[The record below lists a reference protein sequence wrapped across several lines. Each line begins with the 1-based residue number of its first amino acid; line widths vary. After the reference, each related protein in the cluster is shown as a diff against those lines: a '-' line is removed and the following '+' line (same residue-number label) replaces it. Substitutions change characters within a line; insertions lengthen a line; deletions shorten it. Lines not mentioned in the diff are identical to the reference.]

1 MSTCNV
7 KHPFLFES
15 GSSQLRRAGNAIK
28 AGGLE
33 LDGRKLAD
41 FLHYIYA
48 YSRQVNFHDFQR
60 DDQDGDYILLGDW
73 RNFFEKSIPFL
84 LANISKFDLKRVET
98 EYQRKR
104 IIFLQHPSAQNLDLL
119 IDYCFEELFLS
130 LLNWYQALL
139 DNERLMR
146 EFSGI
151 SAEEQGTPFGF
162 KRQLGALI
170 SSELS
175 VVMLSFIDA
184 SRKAS
189 AYHFVPT
196 RNFFPF
202 LNQQIWNIPITKLV
216 NAPANSGITLA
227 ILETSISDAFGKL
240 VGAIRRISA
249 FSTDY
254 LEESLEPLEEAF
266 RKYHEPHLGLMFA
279 FLELFKYIQ
288 GDFNKLSQNH
298 LDFFYQKVLKVK
310 PKTFRPDYAHVVFEV
325 AKHLDEYLIQ
335 TDTLFKDGK
344 DLQKA
349 DVLFGLEEEIIIDKA
364 QVESLRTLYLNNK
377 TVNALPA
384 VLSKTGCCSDVD
396 PVTALEGVYMAPVA
410 NSADGLGKPFSDD
423 TIPNW
428 STLGAK
434 ESKLNAPGKLTPG
447 QHPYARIGFV
457 LASPVLFLQEGR
469 REIVLNICCDFNEN
483 ISIVSYCRFFEK
495 LNKALHQPYY
505 KLTEVLFSRL
515 IQLFS
520 DAAAQEMILIFKST
534 FIYVDPKVYA
544 EDHPDDP
551 TGYYK
556 KSCEKFIA
564 ACGLKFSTIELLLI
578 ECYVKERYKELYDE
592 YAIEFLANLP
602 IIELFKG
609 QKWAEALN
617 RLANPLSDAARAF
630 LSNLLASQNPYI
642 FGYDL
647 KGCLDVM
654 LEPSCEP
661 MFSCC
666 EIKLLEQLMDREVR
680 NICYLDLCNCIELEK
695 VDVPDANGKTILNKL
710 QECFPDLFPS
720 DDLKKCLPVYLD
732 PAELEKLIKNGNPV
746 FSTEQIELLE
756 KHLICDNIFNIS
768 LSSDKG
774 WHKPKRVKTQIL
786 LNAALLK
793 KLHCPD
799 DYPCLKELA
808 GDYGDIQFKIS
819 IALDEEEP
827 PIVCFDKAILQ
838 EDYQLE
844 EALPVAKIELNNEM
858 KLDYSTQECKC
869 TCKDVYIEPCPDT
882 CPCCLAKKDA
892 TEDDKVALYQFF
904 RSLQVKDVGIDV
916 KVCGIKKNI
925 IVQNDE
931 NVQDVNGPILPFG
944 VRPNIIDSGVLAG
957 QIKVPSGVPPIEPV
971 DPCSNPSEN
980 PKLNLVGPNF
990 YIGSNE
996 ILKKKWK
1003 KVCLHL
1009 NWKNKPSNFTD
1020 YYAAYAFNNSANV
1033 GTIQES
1039 DFEVNISVLEEGAW
1053 KRELLNADGI
1063 NNPCIKD
1070 RDTSLAGGEPHPITF
1085 HNNRELFQ
1093 KPGNACRCE
1102 CPKDLPSYPSPFPYM
1117 QTVEIESNYFDIND
1131 LTEKNICQPL
1141 ERYTQT
1147 SRDSFFRLNLENQ
1160 DFFHKDYAYI
1170 LSRQVIALAK
1180 FPHFNQ
1186 MSIDTAI
1193 LFESGGIV
1201 ITIQDIID
1209 CICKWGAELTSK
1221 LTAFRLAVVDDGN
1234 SSTKNALFE
1243 KLNDTVNDISA
1254 NLAPLMLAIMNNIVG
1269 LQADGVNLSNNVT
1282 GNNIFFPLA
1291 PKAPNNLVDL
1301 YNALKLAIDGNISP
1315 GFLHD
1320 LTELKDSIV
1329 AKCIALKD
1337 TEKTRVLIPNEP
1349 WTPTI
1354 QNLALDYSACATK
1367 EDIELIHL
1375 YPYEGTYKHEDIEVS
1390 PTLFPYFND
1399 EGTLFIGLKD
1409 LRPGANL
1416 NLLFQ
1421 LAEATADSELD
1432 RAHVVWHYLSN
1443 NQWIPLRDGFE
1454 IIADDTKGLTVSGI
1468 VKIAVPAGI
1477 SRTGNT
1483 IMPADLFWIKAAV
1496 SESDI
1501 SRSCKPNKKGNSSLP
1516 GKVKAICDTIAVYTQ
1531 AAKLRFAP
1539 TLENDLNRLVEAL
1552 PAERIAKMAQPE
1564 AGVKKVQQPYPSFGG
1579 RAPEAGNSFYQ
1590 RVSEHLRHKG
1600 RSIAAF
1606 DYETMILEAF
1616 PEIFKVKCINHDFG
1630 LSARTYRKDL
1640 EIAPGFV
1647 LLAVIP
1653 DLTKLQ
1659 PGQGMDPKAPV
1670 SLLEEIKAFLKK
1682 RVSPFVRL
1690 KVLNPRFEKVDIN
1703 VTVKLRKGKNK
1714 AYYSAKLKEDL
1725 INFMAP
1731 WNISKDTDKLEFGQS
1746 VNYSEVIK
1754 FIELL
1759 DYVDFI
1765 TCLELFEDPEL
1776 QECVEGEASDDKAKT
1791 SCGKE
1796 ESRTPKLIIEPLTSR
1811 SILTAGKICVN
1822 LTKEECDTFCI
1833 PIKGEP
1839 TERCEETKDF
1849 YTICKTPKT
1858 YPIN

>member
-1 MSTCNV
+1 MITCNV

-60 DDQDGDYILLGDW
+60 DDQEGDYILLRDW

-84 LANISKFDLKRVET
+84 LANINRFDLKHVET
-98 EYQRKR
+98 EYQRKKT
-104 IIFLQHPSAQNLDLL
+104 IFLQHPTAQNLDLL

-139 DNERLMR
+139 DDERLMR

-162 KRQLGALI
+162 KRQMGTLI

-175 VVMLSFIDA
+175 VVMLSFINA

-189 AYHFVPT
+189 AFHFVPT

-216 NAPANSGITLA
+216 AAPEILNSTLA
-227 ILETSISDAFGKL
+227 ELETSISDVFGKL
-240 VGAIRRISA
+240 VGAIRRITEFSA
-249 FSTDY
+249 DY

-266 RKYHEPHLGLMFA
+266 RKYHEPHLGLLFA

-288 GDFNKLSQNH
+288 GGFNKLSQKH
-298 LDFFYQKVLKVK
+298 LDFFYQKVLKIK

-335 TDTLFKDGK
+335 SNTLFKDGK

-364 QVESLRTLYLNNK
+364 QVESLRTLYLNQK

-384 VLSKTGCCSDVD
+384 EITKTEAGARCCSDID

-457 LASPVLFLQEGR
+457 LASSVLFLQEGR
-469 REIVLNICCDFNEN
+469 REIVFTICCDFNKN
-483 ISIVSYCRFFEK
+483 DSIVSYCRFFEK
-495 LNKALHQPYY
+495 LNRALHQPYY
-505 KLTEVLFSRL
+505 KLSEALFSRL
-515 IQLFS
+515 TQLFS
-520 DAAAQEMILIFKST
+520 EDGLKTLDAA
-534 FIYVDPKVYA
+534 FITATTYA
-544 EDHPDDP
+544 ELVKPA
-551 TGYYK
+551 
-556 KSCEKFIA
+556 FIPYT
-564 ACGLKFSTIELLLI
+564 TIETDLL
-578 ECYVKERYKELYDE
+578 ECYVKERESDLFPVPTISKDLEKRLTVWKEV
-592 YAIEFLANLP
+592 
-602 IIELFKG
+602 
-609 QKWAEALN
+609 LN

-630 LSNLLASQNPYI
+630 LSNLLANQNPYI

-647 KGCLDVM
+647 KRCLDVM

-666 EIKLLEQLMDREVR
+666 EIELLERFMDREVR
-680 NICYLDLCNCIELEK
+680 NMCYLDLCNCNELEK
-695 VDVPDANGKTILNKL
+695 TDVPDADGKTILGKL

-720 DDLKKCLPVYLD
+720 SDLKKCLPVYLD
-732 PAELEKLIKNGNPV
+732 PAELEKLIKKSKPV

-756 KHLICDNIFNIS
+756 KYLICDNIFHIS

-774 WHKPKRVKTQIL
+774 WHKPKRIKTQIL
-786 LNAALLK
+786 LNAGLWNNN
-793 KLHCPD
+793 
-799 DYPCLKELA
+799 PCQNNLGCLETFT
-808 GDYGDIQFKIS
+808 GDCGDVQFKIT
-819 IALDEEEP
+819 IALDEEAP
-827 PIVCFDKAILQ
+827 PIVCFDKEILQ

-869 TCKDVYIEPCPDT
+869 TCKEDDIEPCIDT
-882 CPCCLAKKDA
+882 CPCCLEKKDA

-904 RSLQVKDVGIDV
+904 RGLQVKDAGIDV
-916 KVCGIKKNI
+916 KVCGIKEHI
-925 IVQNDE
+925 LVQNDE
-931 NVQDVNGPILPFG
+931 NILDVNSPFQPFG
-944 VRPNIIDSGVLAG
+944 VRPRIIDSGAEIPTDLPV
-957 QIKVPSGVPPIEPV
+957 KPDCEPCVPEKPLFNMI
-971 DPCSNPSEN
+971 
-980 PKLNLVGPNF
+980 GPNF

-996 ILKKKWK
+996 IFRKKWK
-1003 KVCLHL
+1003 KICIHL
-1009 NWKNKPSNFTD
+1009 NWKNKPSDFSE
-1020 YYAAYAFNNSANV
+1020 YYKAYAKNI
-1033 GTIQES
+1033 TEK
-1039 DFEVNISVLEEGAW
+1039 DFEVNAALLSQGNW
-1053 KRELLNADGI
+1053 NRELLFNTSGVD
-1063 NNPCIKD
+1063 NKCIKD
-1070 RDTSLAGGEPHPITF
+1070 RNWDVVGDAHPITF
-1085 HNNRELFQ
+1085 HNNRFLFA
-1093 KPGNACRCE
+1093 KPGGCE
-1102 CPKDLPSYPSPFPYM
+1102 CDCPKDMDTKLCPFPYE
-1117 QTVEIESNYFDIND
+1117 QTIPIESQYFQYDANSI
-1131 LTEKNICQPL
+1131 TNICL
-1141 ERYTQT
+1141 ELKPYKANT
-1147 SRDSFFRLNLENQ
+1147 RDGFIRLTLENQ
-1160 DFFHKDYAYI
+1160 DFCHTEYAI
-1170 LSRQVIALAK
+1170 RLAK
-1180 FPHFNQ
+1180 Q
-1186 MSIDTAI
+1186 
-1193 LFESGGIV
+1193 
-1201 ITIQDIID
+1201 
-1209 CICKWGAELTSK
+1209 
-1221 LTAFRLAVVDDGN
+1221 LTALSNVIPDTIFQASPQLAALLGDDVFTFKELVDAIWAKI
-1234 SSTKNALFE
+1234 T
-1243 KLNDTVNDISA
+1243 NDYNDSNTVIS
-1254 NLAPLMLAIMNNIVG
+1254 NLLGIFNYNYVGPLIVG
-1269 LQADGVNLSNNVT
+1269 SNFNGMSSGIQSEMT
-1282 GNNIFFPLA
+1282 GLGQDFTALCDILVAAFSDD
-1291 PKAPNNLVDL
+1291 KAIP
-1301 YNALKLAIDGNISP
+1301 
-1315 GFLHD
+1315 
-1320 LTELKDSIV
+1320 
-1329 AKCIALKD
+1329 
-1337 TEKTRVLIPNEP
+1337 IPNEP

-1354 QNLALDYSACATK
+1354 QNMALDYSACATK

-1432 RAHVVWHYLSN
+1432 RAQVVWHYLSN

-1496 SESDI
+1496 SESDLG
-1501 SRSCKPNKKGNSSLP
+1501 RSCKTDKKGNTSLP

-1539 TLENDLNRLVEAL
+1539 TVENDLNRLKEAL
-1552 PAERIAKMAQPE
+1552 PAERIAKMAEPE
-1564 AGVKKVQQPYPSFGG
+1564 AGVKKVQQPYVSFGG

-1606 DYETMILEAF
+1606 DYETMVLEAF

-1670 SLLEEIKAFLKK
+1670 SLLEEIKAYLKK
-1682 RVSPFVRL
+1682 HISPFVRL

-1731 WNISKDTDKLEFGQS
+1731 WNIAKDSDKLEFGQS

-1759 DYVDFI
+1759 DYIDFI

-1776 QECVEGEASDDKAKT
+1776 QECIEVDGTNEHDVEKT
-1791 SCGKE
+1791 TCGKE
-1796 ESRTPKLIIEPLTSR
+1796 AVRTPKLIIEPLTSR
-1811 SILTAGKICVN
+1811 SILTAGKICVK
-1822 LTKEECDTFCI
+1822 LTKEECDNFCI
-1833 PIKGEP
+1833 PPRGEASKKCDQ
-1839 TERCEETKDF
+1839 TQDF

-1858 YPIN
+1858 KPTE